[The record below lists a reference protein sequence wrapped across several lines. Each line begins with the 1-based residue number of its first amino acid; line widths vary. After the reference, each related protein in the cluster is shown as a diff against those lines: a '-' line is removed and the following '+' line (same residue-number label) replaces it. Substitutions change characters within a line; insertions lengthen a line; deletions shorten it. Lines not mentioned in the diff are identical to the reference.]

1 MANFDGII
9 PELAKAGFIKKVNDL
24 RSQISTLQQE
34 IDTISESTKTMFWS
48 NSIPSDL
55 GTVGELQSFSTQVK
69 AYSLIDVPPTYSI
82 VAGSLPSGLTLNP
95 INGYITGVVGN
106 YETITPCVFTV
117 QAADNQ
123 TTITKQFTITVNAVN
138 DAPTWITASELG
150 DMTVDFISIQLSVND
165 PDSTPTFTIVD
176 GSLPTG
182 VTLSSSGLISGD
194 NPRDN
199 LTYTFTVEANDGVN
213 QVQRQFTFVAF
224 NEAPVWVTDGN
235 LGTITGSSFSKSLSA
250 TDNDSAVLTYSVNPL
265 SELPVGVSLSVSG
278 VLSGLN
284 PLTNTTHTFD
294 IDVSDGV
301 NVITRTFFFYAYSEA
316 PVWVSNA
323 SLGSFDTPTISIQ
336 LRATDAENEP
346 LTYAVV
352 AGSLPTGLT
361 LTSSGLISGNNP
373 FDGLTSS
380 FTISVSDKAN
390 SVNREFSITC
400 EVAAGEAIYTSVGNY
415 SFTVPMGVREIDAL
429 VVAGSTGFTSVGNIK
444 ATKGG
449 FSEESIGNQIG
460 IGVNVGFVYAFG
472 SYYTTD
478 SVSTGTLKK
487 STDLVN
493 WETVISSVYLI
504 GRSLYF
510 DGTNLIVVCG
520 SIMLKSTN
528 GTSFSTVS
536 GLDSTSYKVKQ
547 LNGEYIFI
555 SSFNSSG
562 NFYKSSNLSTFQVV
576 SLPLFGYGVND
587 VEFANGIYVAVGGNG
602 KISTSTDLV
611 TWTARTSGVKI
622 NFLNVLF
629 FDGYFYTYGDGKVL
643 RSSDGVN
650 WAISA
655 TLSTTVAGIYLLNGV
670 LFAVG
675 GSETLGLVYTSVD
688 GVNFIDSSFGTVHAQ
703 KGAAYVNGNYIVY
716 GSYGSYSFSQ
726 TTNNFTHSFRVF
738 GSSYL
743 QRTRVIGDAQFI
755 TSDAGVF
762 YKTSDNVSYTKV
774 VTGSSSNVMDICSN
788 GSIYVTVGSSGGI
801 YSSSDS
807 TSWIART
814 SGVSGALYSVAYGNG
829 MFLAQ
834 KGGSTSVTTSQ
845 DGIAWN
851 VYTTD
856 LPAGT
861 SLRDIIFDNGIFIG
875 VGTATS
881 YTNGLVVTS
890 TDGITWNVISHGF
903 NATGTILRVLKL
915 SNSYIFL
922 QGNST
927 SNLKIL
933 KSQDLVNFTQSSI
946 PTTVNSTN
954 FSEISC
960 DSQNGVVIVTS
971 STDVYLVSV
980 DNGSSFSRMVIK
992 QGESVSNYSLIP
1004 SFFNGKFYF
1013 YKQGSIIQKLEV
1025 VGKTTTNTDAT
1036 LTRPSTEGFSLTNP
1050 NNNGNYG
1057 KLSGIAG
1064 YKNNIPVNPSDT
1076 INVSVPSLDGAVRI
1090 IWGGIGRD
1098 FPNNAV

>member
-1 MANFDGII
+1 MATFDGII

-24 RSQISTLQQE
+24 RYQISTLQQE
-34 IDTISESTKTMFWS
+34 IDTLSESTKTMFWS

-55 GTVGELQSFSTQVK
+55 GTVGELQSFSVQVK
-69 AYSLIDVPPTYSI
+69 AYSLIDVPPTYSVI
-82 VAGSLPSGLTLNP
+82 AGSLPSGLTLNP

-176 GSLPTG
+176 GSLPSG
-182 VTLSSSGLISGD
+182 VTLSSSGLISGA

-199 LTYTFTVEANDGVN
+199 LTYTFTVEANDGTN

-224 NEAPVWVTDGN
+224 NEAPVWVTDGD
-235 LGTITGSSFSKSLSA
+235 LGTITGSSFSKSLSV
-250 TDNDSAVLTYSVNPL
+250 TDNDSASLTYSVNPL
-265 SELPVGVSLSVSG
+265 SALPEGVSLSNSG

-301 NVITRTFFFYAYSEA
+301 NVITRTFFFYAYNEA

-336 LRATDAENEP
+336 LSATDAENES

-352 AGSLPTGLT
+352 AGNLPNGLT

-380 FTISVSDKAN
+380 FTIAVSDKAN

-415 SFTVPMGVREIDAL
+415 QFTVPAGVREIDAL
-429 VVAGSTGFTSVGNIK
+429 VVAGDTGFTSVGNMK

-449 FSEESIGNQIG
+449 FSEESIGNPIG
-460 IGVNVGFVYAFG
+460 SGSNSGFAYAFG
-472 SYYTTD
+472 SYYTAD
-478 SVSTGTLKK
+478 SYSNGVLKK

-493 WETVISSVYLI
+493 WEYFSAPTPAY
-504 GRSLYF
+504 SLYF
-510 DGTNLIVVCG
+510 DGTNLILG
-520 SIMLKSTN
+520 TQNSIQKSTN
-528 GTSFSTVS
+528 GTTFSNVGI
-536 GLDSTSYKVKQ
+536 GLSAMVYKIKQ
-547 LNGEYIFI
+547 LNNEYFFI
-555 SSFNSSG
+555 CRNVSFV
-562 NFYKSSNLSTFQVV
+562 KSSNLSTFSTV
-576 SLPLFGYGVND
+576 SNALQGTAVYD
-587 VEFANGIYVAVGGNG
+587 VTFANGVYVAVGPAG
-602 KISTSTDLV
+602 KISTSTDLI
-611 TWTARTSGVKI
+611 TWTARTSGVTGT
-622 NFLNVLF
+622 LQNVLF
-629 FDGYFYTYGDGKVL
+629 FDGYFYTCGGGKVI
-643 RSSDGVN
+643 RSVDGITWVN
-650 WAISA
+650 SA
-655 TLSTTVAGIYLLNGV
+655 TLPTTIGYIYLLNGV

-675 GSETLGLVYTSVD
+675 GSNTLGLVYTSVD
-688 GVNFIDSSFGTVHAQ
+688 GVNFTDSSFGAELIQ
-703 KGAAYVNGNYIVY
+703 RGAEYLNNNYIVY
-716 GSYGSYSFSQ
+716 GDCGSYSFSQ
-726 TTNNFTHSFRVF
+726 TINNFVHSFRFF
-738 GSSYL
+738 GVSIL
-743 QRTRVIGDAQFI
+743 ERARVIGGTKFI
-755 TSDAGVF
+755 TADGGVI
-762 YKTSDNVSYTKV
+762 YKTSDNLSYSKV
-774 VTGSSSNVMDICSN
+774 VTGSNNFVTDICSN
-788 GSIYVTVGSSGGI
+788 GSIYVQVGQSGQI
-801 YSSSDS
+801 YSSTNT

-814 SGVSGALYSVAYGNG
+814 SGVSNYLYSVAYGNG
-829 MFLAQ
+829 LFLAQ
-834 KGGSTSVTTSQ
+834 SAGSTSVTTSP
-845 DGIAWN
+845 DGITWTVSATN
-851 VYTTD
+851 

-861 SLRDIIFDNGIFIG
+861 LIRDIIFDNGTFIG
-875 VGTATS
+875 VGSATS
-881 YTNGLVVTS
+881 YANGLLVTS
-890 TDGITWNVISHGF
+890 VDGVTWNVISHGF
-903 NATGTILRVLKL
+903 NISGVIYRVLKL

-922 QGNST
+922 HNNLS

-946 PTTVNSTN
+946 PTTVKGLSFTD
-954 FSEISC
+954 ISC
-960 DSQNGVVIVTS
+960 DSQNGVVVVTS
-971 STDVYLVSV
+971 SNNTYLVSV
-980 DNGSSFSRMVIK
+980 DDGVSFSRMAIK
-992 QGESVSNYSLIP
+992 QGEVATGVSSLIS
-1004 SFFNGKFYF
+1004 SFFNGKFYL
-1013 YKQGSIIQKLEV
+1013 YKYPSIVQKLEV

-1090 IWGGIGRD
+1090 IWGGGRD